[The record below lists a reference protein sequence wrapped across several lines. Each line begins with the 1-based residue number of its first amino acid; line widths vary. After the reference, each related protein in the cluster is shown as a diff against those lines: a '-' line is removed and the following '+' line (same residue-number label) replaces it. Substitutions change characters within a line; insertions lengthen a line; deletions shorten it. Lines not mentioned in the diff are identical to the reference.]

1 MNLNQADKN
10 DIIKEALTDNPLTL
24 IRSMDRSDLYDLRD
38 YINCNCN
45 WTEWELTP
53 DQAQE
58 IMDIITKEM
67 ANKQLTELWKPI
79 VKEFIELKGKK

>member
-10 DIIKEALTDNPLTL
+10 DIIQEALTNNPLTL

-38 YINCNCN
+38 YINCNRYV
-45 WTEWELTP
+45 WELTP

-58 IMDIITKEM
+58 VMDMITKEM
-67 ANKQLTELWKPI
+67 ANKQLMELWKPI
-79 VKEFIELKGKK
+79 VKEFIELREKK

>member
-38 YINCNCN
+38 YINCN

-79 VKEFIELKGKK
+79 VKEFIELKEKK